1 MKRSSFIIWLYALAL
16 GIPAVL
22 FPLHLLLQP
31 RRHVRDSEGENQSPE
46 PRAKA
51 GNQAPVNRIKYC
63 RKSGNTMRKFCG
75 AVTITL
81 LLSAI
86 ALAGP
91 SPSSQ
96 SNQPF
101 PGTLRNAR
109 YVYVAAYDGDE
120 FNIHLLPEDRD
131 AIVAVQDA
139 IRKWGKLT
147 LVYRPDEAD
156 IVLLVESRP
165 SEDILAVYDARQLP
179 SGTYL

>member
-1 MKRSSFIIWLYALAL
+1 M
-16 GIPAVL
+16 V
-22 FPLHLLLQP
+22 
-31 RRHVRDSEGENQSPE
+31 
-46 PRAKA
+46 
-51 GNQAPVNRIKYC
+51 
-63 RKSGNTMRKFCG
+63 KFSG
-75 AVTITL
+75 AVIVTL
-81 LLSAI
+81 LLSVI
-86 ALAGP
+86 ALAAPKP
-91 SPSSQ
+91 STGSQ

-179 SGTYL
+179 SGMYLWRAMGRDGLQAGETPLFTQFEKGFEGVQPKAEKSGHK

>member
-1 MKRSSFIIWLYALAL
+1 
-16 GIPAVL
+16 
-22 FPLHLLLQP
+22 
-31 RRHVRDSEGENQSPE
+31 
-46 PRAKA
+46 
-51 GNQAPVNRIKYC
+51 
-63 RKSGNTMRKFCG
+63 MRKLWG
-75 AVTITL
+75 AVTMIL

-86 ALAGP
+86 ALAAPKP

-139 IRKWGKLT
+139 IRKWGRLT

-179 SGTYL
+179 SGMYLWRAMGRDGLQAGETPLFTQFEKGFEGVQPKTEKSGRK